1 MVTYFSLKIPYCL
14 GYKFSLDEL
23 NKFVAIGAN
32 NSTEIVAHSTEA
44 TAIVL
49 TGPSQFVNQCKAE
62 IMEFLFKNKTD
73 NAKITFP
80 KIWTPQKSNL
90 ELVAIASNS
99 TEWNTVQQRFTETLK
114 NKIVKIERIQ
124 NKWLWEKVN
133 SQTKV

>member
-1 MVTYFSLKIPYCL
+1 M
-14 GYKFSLDEL
+14 
-23 NKFVAIGAN
+23 
-32 NSTEIVAHSTEA
+32 AHSTEA

-80 KIWTPQKSNL
+80 QIWTPQKSNL